1 MLRVCKVSRLSDL
14 FSSSQFTIV
23 DWGEADTGAVT
34 ILQVSPDDE
43 WQITNRILGIW
54 GDFTWGLEMFLVFV
68 AAHKNAVE
76 VVEETPAG
84 LDMLLLFLV
93 LLLSKSPWV
102 PCLSSFFCLR
112 VLMINMSER
121 LRPGSAIDSG
131 HLRPARRRG
140 SWGSET
146 SRPPPGS
153 QWVGSPGRPALP
165 QTES

>member
-1 MLRVCKVSRLSDL
+1 
-14 FSSSQFTIV
+14 
-23 DWGEADTGAVT
+23 
-34 ILQVSPDDE
+34 
-43 WQITNRILGIW
+43 
-54 GDFTWGLEMFLVFV
+54 MFLVFV

-112 VLMINMSER
+112 VLMIKMRVR

-140 SWGSET
+140 S
-146 SRPPPGS
+146 
-153 QWVGSPGRPALP
+153 
-165 QTES
+165 